1 MRKYLCD
8 VISKNEE
15 SLWNLCKFIYDHPEL
30 GFHEYRSSD
39 AMINLLRQKNFAIEE
54 KVEGWIRHLLR
65 PAVLMIERVF
75 RLIF

>member
-39 AMINLLRQKNFAIEE
+39 AMINLLRQKNFAI
-54 KVEGWIRHLLR
+54 GTGFAGSSFFTNI
-65 PAVLMIERVF
+65 
-75 RLIF
+75 